1 MPIESMSIRR
11 FRNLRPVE
19 LHFSPQLNLFV
30 GENAAGKTSLLE
42 SLFVLARGRSF
53 RTTHLDKLIQDDE
66 DSFELFVELI
76 GQDGRR
82 SRVGMRRRRGRFEC
96 RIDSRPVKRLS
107 ELAALFPVHWL
118 GGNLHALIEDGPAY
132 RRQFLDWGLFHVK
145 PDYMALCKRFG
156 KLLKQRNAALRS
168 SASRREVRAWDPDL
182 AEAGDALDSSRRVY
196 LDQFECVF
204 AGVVS
209 DFPTLPQPVTVNYRK
224 GWNPEVTYREALDAG
239 IDKDIDSGFTR
250 VGPHRAE
257 LALKIGE
264 KPAADQVSHGQQKV
278 LVAALQL
285 AQASLLH
292 QKTGKTSLF
301 LMDDLGSELDAAN
314 RRSVLQ
320 LLSRIDAQVFVT
332 AIEAPPLSDW
342 GIEKLRWFH
351 VKHGLVSEV
360 VYSTG

>member
-1 MPIESMSIRR
+1 MSIRR

-53 RTTHLDKLIQDDE
+53 RATHLDKLIQSDE
-66 DSFELFVELI
+66 DSFELFVELT
-76 GQDGRR
+76 GQDSRR
-82 SRVGMRRRRGRFEC
+82 SRIGMRRRRGGFEC
-96 RIDSRPVKRLS
+96 RIDARPAKRLS
-107 ELAALFPVHWL
+107 ELAALLPVHWL

-145 PDYMALCKRFG
+145 PDYMALWKRFG
-156 KLLKQRNAALRS
+156 KLLKQRNAALR
-168 SASRREVRAWDPDL
+168 AGANRREVRAWEPDL
-182 AEAGDALDSSRRVY
+182 AEAGDALDSSRRAY
-196 LDQFECVF
+196 LDDFEEVF
-204 AGVVS
+204 ADIVA
-209 DFPTLPQPVTVNYRK
+209 DFPTLSEPMTVSYRK
-224 GWNPEVTYREALDAG
+224 GWDPEVSYRKALDAD
-239 IDKDIDSGFTR
+239 IDKDIHSGFTR
-250 VGPHRAE
+250 AGPHRAE
-257 LALKIGE
+257 LSLKIGD
-264 KPAADQVSHGQQKV
+264 KPAADHLSHGQQKV

-292 QKTGKTSLF
+292 RKTGKTSLF

-314 RRSVLQ
+314 RRRLLQ

-342 GIEKLRWFH
+342 GIEKLRLFH
-351 VKHGLVSEV
+351 VKHGVVSEV
-360 VYSTG
+360 VYSAG

>member
-11 FRNLRPVE
+11 FRNLQPVE

-66 DSFELFVELI
+66 DSFELFVEVV
-76 GQDGRR
+76 GEDGRR
-82 SRVGMRRRRGRFEC
+82 TRVGMRRRRGRFEC
-96 RIDSRPVKRLS
+96 RIDAHPVKRLS
-107 ELAALFPVHWL
+107 ELAGLFPVHWL
-118 GGNLHALIEDGPAY
+118 GGNLHALVEDGPAY

-145 PDYMALCKRFG
+145 PDYMALWKRFG

-168 SASRREVRAWDPDL
+168 SASRREVQAWDPDL
-182 AEAGDALDSSRRVY
+182 AAAGDALDNARRTY
-196 LDQFECVF
+196 LDHLEQVF
-204 AGVVS
+204 ARVAS
-209 DFPTLPQPVTVNYRK
+209 DFPTLPQPVAINYRK
-224 GWNPEVTYREALDAG
+224 GWDPEATYREALAAG

-250 VGPHRAE
+250 AGPHRAE
-257 LALKIGE
+257 LALRIGE
-264 KPAADQVSHGQQKV
+264 RPAADQLSHGQQKV
-278 LVAALQL
+278 LVTALQL

-292 QKTGKTSLF
+292 QETGKTSLF
-301 LMDDLGSELDAAN
+301 LMDDLGSELDTVN

-320 LLSRIDAQVFVT
+320 VLSRIDAQVFVT
-332 AIEAPPLSDW
+332 AIEVPPLSDW
-342 GIEKLRWFH
+342 GIERVRWFH

>member
-11 FRNLRPVE
+11 FRNLQPVE

-66 DSFELFVELI
+66 DSFELFVEVT

-96 RIDSRPVKRLS
+96 RIDARPVKRLS
-107 ELAALFPVHWL
+107 ELAGLFPVHWL

-145 PDYMALCKRFG
+145 PDYMALWKRFG
-156 KLLKQRNAALRS
+156 KILKQRNAALRS
-168 SASRREVRAWDPDL
+168 NASRREVQAWDPDL
-182 AEAGDALDSSRRVY
+182 AEAGDALDRSRRGY
-196 LDQFECVF
+196 LDHLGGVF
-204 AGVVS
+204 AGIVS
-209 DFPTLPQPVTVNYRK
+209 DFPTLPRPVAINYRK
-224 GWNPEVTYREALDAG
+224 GWNPEATYREALAAA
-239 IDKDIDSGFTR
+239 IDKDIDSGFTHA
-250 VGPHRAE
+250 GPHRAE
-257 LALKIGE
+257 LALRIGE
-264 KPAADQVSHGQQKV
+264 RPAVDQLSHGQQKV
-278 LVAALQL
+278 LVTALQL

-292 QKTGKTSLF
+292 RETGKTSLF

-314 RRSVLQ
+314 RRGVLQ
-320 LLSRIDAQVFVT
+320 VLSRIDAQVFVT
-332 AIEAPPLSDW
+332 AIEVPPLSDW
-342 GIEKLRWFH
+342 GLEKVRWFH
-351 VKHGLVSEV
+351 VKHGQVSEM